1 MTLDKHTWI
10 CSICGQGLTRKS
22 TANRHNN
29 NLHSGVALLVRPYEY
44 IIGRLNGTFSQSD
57 PSLYRRKK
65 NVVSGSIYQQQS
77 TKSNDIRRSVYAQSG
92 SAPLHLQ
99 PPDKPVDDVLARAD
113 NLEKMSEMMLKL
125 PELKILVNKHLP
137 PLEASLTI
145 ANANYLASQGT
156 QRNSDYFDKYLEALR
171 NIDRAKS

>member
-29 NLHSGVALLVRPYEY
+29 KLHSGVALLVRPYDY
-44 IIGRLNGTFSQSD
+44 LIGRLNGTFSQSD
-57 PSLYRRKK
+57 PSLFRRKK
-65 NVVSGSIYQQQS
+65 NVVSGSIYQKQA
-77 TKSNDIRRSVYAQSG
+77 TKSNDIKATVYTQSDP
-92 SAPLHLQ
+92 APLQQ
-99 PPDKPVDDVLARAD
+99 PSHKATDDVRAPTD

-137 PLEASLTI
+137 PHEASQII

-156 QRNSDYFDKYLEALR
+156 QGNSDFFDKYLEALR
-171 NIDRAKS
+171 NIDRARS

>member
-57 PSLYRRKK
+57 PSLYRRKE
-65 NVVSGSIYQQQS
+65 NVMSDSIYQQS
-77 TKSNDIRRSVYAQSG
+77 TKSNDIKRSVYAQSAP
-92 SAPLHLQ
+92 APLQQ
-99 PPDKPVDDVLARAD
+99 PSHKPVDDVRAPTD

-137 PLEASLTI
+137 PYEASQI
-145 ANANYLASQGT
+145 ISNASYLASKGT

-171 NIDRAKS
+171 SIDRARR